1 MSQYDYDYSPR
12 RRRWPLVLLILIALL
27 AGLWC
32 GGWYVA
38 AGKVEELANAW
49 KEREA
54 KSGRVYTCA
63 SQTVSGFPFGITVRC
78 ADAGA
83 EIKSVATPLAFKA
96 KDIVLTAQVWQP
108 TTLTADFT
116 APMTIA
122 DLGKAPTVTANW
134 KSARTQVHGI
144 PAEPEHATIALE
156 EPTIGGSSGNPQLF
170 KAKSVDIDGKMLS
183 GNARSNPV
191 IQLVVKAV
199 SASSNTLHPV
209 AQTPFD
215 ADVTAV
221 LRGLKDFT
229 PKPLPA
235 RFRELQANNGRIEII
250 NARLQQGDTIGV
262 ASGALSLSPNGR
274 LDGQLRLT
282 VANLEKILPALGLD
296 KMLQQPQ
303 ARGGQVD
310 AAIGAL
316 DRIAPGLGGIARQ
329 NAAPMLSLGLAF
341 IGQPTELEGKRA
353 HAIALRFQDGAV
365 FLGPI
370 QVGQT
375 PPLF

>member
-1 MSQYDYDYSPR
+1 MNQYDYSPR
-12 RRRWPLVLLILIALL
+12 RRRWPLVLTILIALT
-27 AGLWC
+27 AGLWI
-32 GGWYVA
+32 GGWYVL
-38 AGKVEELANAW
+38 AGKVEELSNAW
-49 KEREA
+49 KDREA
-54 KSGRVYTCA
+54 KAGRVYTCG
-63 SQTVSGFPFGITVRC
+63 SQTVGGFPFGILVHC

-83 EIKSVATPLAFKA
+83 EFKSITTPLAFKT
-96 KDIVLTAQVWQP
+96 KDIVLRGEVWQP

-116 APMTIA
+116 GPMTIA

-156 EPTIGGSSGNPQLF
+156 EPFVGGNNGNPQLF

-183 GNARSNPV
+183 GNARNNPV
-191 IQLVVKAV
+191 IQVIAKFV

-209 AQTPFD
+209 AAIPFD

-221 LRGLKDFT
+221 LRGLKDFA

-235 RFRELQANNGRIEII
+235 RFRELQANGGRIEIV
-250 NARLQQGDTIGV
+250 NARLQQGDTI
-262 ASGALSLSPNGR
+262 AIAKGALGLSPSGR
-274 LDGQLRLT
+274 LDGELRLT

-296 KMLQQPQ
+296 KMVQQQ
-303 ARGGQVD
+303 QGRGGQVD

-329 NAAPMLSLGLAF
+329 NTGPMLAMGLAF

-353 HAIALRFQDGAV
+353 YAIPLRFQDGTM
-365 FLGPI
+365 FLGPL

>member
-1 MSQYDYDYSPR
+1 MSQYDYSPR
-12 RRRWPLVLLILIALL
+12 RRRWPLVLTILMALL
-27 AGLWC
+27 AGLWI

-54 KSGRVYTCA
+54 KAGRVYTCA
-63 SQTVSGFPFGITVRC
+63 SQTVGGFPFSIQVRC

-83 EIKSVATPLAFKA
+83 DIKSIQTPLAFKA
-96 KDIVLTAQVWQP
+96 KDIVLMAQVWQP

-116 APMTIA
+116 GPMTIA
-122 DLGKAPTVTANW
+122 DLGKAPTVTATW

-156 EPTIGGSSGNPQLF
+156 EPSISGSSGNPQLF

-183 GNARSNPV
+183 GSAANNPV
-191 IQLVVKAV
+191 IQVVVKAV
-199 SASSNTLHPV
+199 AASSNTVHPV
-209 AQTPFD
+209 AATPFD

-221 LRGLKDFT
+221 LRGLKDFA
-229 PKPLPA
+229 PKPLPV
-235 RFRELQANNGRIEII
+235 RFRELQANSGRIEIV
-250 NARLQQGDTIGV
+250 NARVQQGDTIGV
-262 ASGALSLSPNGR
+262 ANGALSLSPSGR

-303 ARGGQVD
+303 ARGGQFD
-310 AAIGAL
+310 NAIGAL
-316 DRIAPGLGGIARQ
+316 DRLAPGLGGIARQ
-329 NAAPMLSLGLAF
+329 NAAPMLAMGLAF

-353 HAIALRFQDGAV
+353 YAIPLRFQDGMV
-365 FLGPI
+365 FLGPL

>member
-1 MSQYDYDYSPR
+1 MSQYDYSAR
-12 RRRWPLVLLILIALL
+12 RRRWPLVLTILIALL
-27 AGLWC
+27 VGLWV

-54 KSGRVYTCA
+54 KAGRVYTCA
-63 SQTVSGFPFGITVRC
+63 SQTVGGFPFGIQVHC

-83 EIKSVATPLAFKA
+83 EIRSVATPLAFKNR
-96 KDIVLTAQVWQP
+96 DIVLKAEIWQP

-116 APMTIA
+116 GPMTIA
-122 DLGKAPTVTANW
+122 DLGKAPTVTATW

-144 PAEPEHATIALE
+144 PAEPEHATVALE
-156 EPTIGGSSGNPQLF
+156 EPSIGGSSGSPLLF
-170 KAKSVDIDGKMLS
+170 KARSVDIDGKMLS
-183 GNARSNPV
+183 GNARANPV
-191 IQLVVKAV
+191 IQVAVKAV
-199 SASSNTLHPV
+199 AASSNTIHPV

-221 LRGLKDFT
+221 LKGLKDFA

-235 RFRELQANNGRIEII
+235 RFRELQANNGRIEIV
-250 NARLQQGDTIGV
+250 NARLKQGDTIGI
-262 ASGALSLSPNGR
+262 ASGTLGLLPSGR

-296 KMLQQPQ
+296 KMLQQQQ
-303 ARGGQVD
+303 AQGGQID
-310 AAIGAL
+310 KAIGAL

-329 NAAPMLSLGLAF
+329 NAAPMLAMGLAF
-341 IGQPTELEGKRA
+341 IGQPTELEGQRA
-353 HAIALRFQDGAV
+353 YAIPLRFQDGMV
-365 FLGPI
+365 FLGPL

-375 PPLF
+375 PPLY

>member
-1 MSQYDYDYSPR
+1 MTQYDYSPR
-12 RRRWPLVLLILIALL
+12 RRRWPLVLTILIALIV
-27 AGLWC
+27 GLWF

-38 AGKVEELANAW
+38 AGKVEEQANAW

-54 KSGRVYTCA
+54 KAGRLYTCA
-63 SQTVSGFPFGITVRC
+63 SQTVGGFPFGIQVRC

-83 EIKSVATPLAFKA
+83 EIKSIATPLAFKT
-96 KDIVLTAQVWQP
+96 KDITLKAEVWQP

-116 APMTIA
+116 GPMTIA
-122 DLGKAPTVTANW
+122 DLGKAPTVTATW
-134 KSARTQVHGI
+134 ASARTQVHGI
-144 PAEPEHATIALE
+144 AAEPERATIALA
-156 EPTIGGSSGNPQLF
+156 EPSIGGTNGAPQIF

-183 GNARSNPV
+183 GSARSNPV
-191 IQLVVKAV
+191 IQVAVKAV
-199 SASSNTLHPV
+199 SASSNTLHPA

-221 LRGLKDFT
+221 LRGLKDFA

-235 RFRELQANNGRIEII
+235 RFRELQANNGRIEIV
-250 NARLQQGDTIGV
+250 NARVQQGDTIGI
-262 ASGALSLSPNGR
+262 ANGSLGLSPAGR

-303 ARGGQVD
+303 AQNNQVNNM
-310 AAIGAL
+310 IGAL

-329 NAAPMLSLGLAF
+329 NAAPMLAMGLAF
-341 IGQPTELEGKRA
+341 IGQPTELEGQRA
-353 HAIALRFQDGAV
+353 YAIPLRFQDGTV
-365 FLGPI
+365 FLGPM

-375 PPLF
+375 PPLY